1 MHRLPFATG
10 VVAAVLP
17 LATIAASDLSAD
29 LDAWESAHLE
39 GIASQQIVDDDAM
52 REEQADLFPAMSD
65 EEGSAL
71 EESRD
76 DRIAAFVS
84 VDVGGKLLVLRDVP
98 RSAWFAPYVREI
110 AERKIVTGYSDAS
123 GVPTGLFGPAD
134 NVTIE
139 QMAKVMQLASG
150 TYDPACPVPPIN
162 VTASGSWSAT
172 YISCAEQKAWAVYGD
187 GTADVHRNA
196 TRSEVIVTLLQAFD
210 VQPGE
215 RTGEAFEDVSAS
227 TQFGA
232 HIEKAKADG
241 IISGYTDENG
251 MPNGL
256 FGPQD
261 PVTRAEFA
269 KIVTLGMQIY
279 GQ

>member
-1 MHRLPFATG
+1 MNLSFAFIL
-10 VVAAVLP
+10 ALSP
-17 LATIAASDLSAD
+17 LLTIAATDAQAD
-29 LDAWESAHLE
+29 LDAWEATHEESLTTQH
-39 GIASQQIVDDDAM
+39 QIETDVL
-52 REEQADLFPAMSD
+52 REEQTELFPAIGE
-65 EEGSAL
+65 EEGSTL

-110 AERKIVTGYSDAS
+110 AERKIVSGYSDAA
-123 GVPTGLFGPAD
+123 GAPTGLFGPGD

-150 TYDPACPVPPIN
+150 TFDPACPVPPVN
-162 VTASGSWSAT
+162 VTASGSWSAA

-187 GTADVHRNA
+187 GTVDVHRNA
-196 TRSEVIVTLLQAFD
+196 TRSEVIVTLLQAFN

-232 HIEKAKADG
+232 HIEKAKTDG
-241 IISGYTDENG
+241 IVSGYTDDNG
-251 MPNGL
+251 IPNGL
-256 FGPQD
+256 FGPED

-269 KIVTLGMQIY
+269 KIVTLGMQVY